1 MNERLFF
8 IYSFKLEGI
17 KTTGKDA
24 FFFLSGFL
32 SKEKLD
38 QFFSIFLFYLWKYG
52 TTHFTI
58 KLMELILF
66 FLFQLL

>member
-1 MNERLFF
+1 MNEKLFF

-32 SKEKLD
+32 SKEKLINSF
-38 QFFSIFLFYLWKYG
+38 QFSCFIYENMVL
-52 TTHFTI
+52 H
-58 KLMELILF
+58 IL
-66 FLFQLL
+66 Q